1 MKLIRKTNEAEMIL
15 EFLKGELNS
24 KRFNEDLNNAIN
36 ELGLDSS
43 IILNGNIEDEQE
55 NNDREIYYYDLLDP
69 TGVVFYQNN
78 DKNNFLK
85 LVKTTPVID
94 YIEALGLGKM
104 KYSYEDMLNILA
116 EIEAIYEYS
125 DTNVLKLD

>member
-1 MKLIRKTNEAEMIL
+1 M
-15 EFLKGELNS
+15 
-24 KRFNEDLNNAIN
+24 
-36 ELGLDSS
+36 
-43 IILNGNIEDEQE
+43 
-55 NNDREIYYYDLLDP
+55 LDP

-104 KYSYEDMLNILA
+104 KYSYEDMVNILA
-116 EIEAIYEYS
+116 EIEAMYEYS